1 MVLELRN
8 NNNQMISSVVLPYFQ
23 IDNTIKRG
31 YTAVVIP
38 GTSHNYFLVLST
50 NLFSSLKHL
59 NLKDNFQETRK
70 WKPCTYELDH

>member
-1 MVLELRN
+1 MAECQGMKTGRERERQTIKKKERMVEMRK
-8 NNNQMISSVVLPYFQ
+8 VRK

-50 NLFSSLKHL
+50 NLF
-59 NLKDNFQETRK
+59 
-70 WKPCTYELDH
+70 